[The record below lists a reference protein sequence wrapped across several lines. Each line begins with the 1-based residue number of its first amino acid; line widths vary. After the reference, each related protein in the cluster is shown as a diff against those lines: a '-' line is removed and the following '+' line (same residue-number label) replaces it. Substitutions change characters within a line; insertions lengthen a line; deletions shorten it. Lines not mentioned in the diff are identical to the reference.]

1 MAEGGPPELETQ
13 KSIIGDYLKE
23 TLKKDEFWYLVDV
36 RWFKQWKKYVGYDQW
51 DTHSMGDQSVHPG
64 PIDNSSLFMQDT
76 KTLKEDLVD
85 ELDYILLPK
94 EGFEKLA
101 SWYGTIPTQEP
112 ITRKVIEQGVYVKH
126 CKVEVYLMEL
136 KLCENSD
143 TTNVFAHLFS
153 RADTI
158 AMIEKVMRERFSIA
172 DSKEVRLWNRYM
184 SNTYE
189 HLSKMDVTL
198 QNAGLYPGQVIVVE
212 IKNEDGSWPR
222 QQKSTSAYSSN
233 YPSTS
238 NHQSSS
244 VGGGMK
250 YSSGA
255 INSFY
260 SRNGYDRGGN
270 SKPGVCGLA
279 NLGNTCFMNSALQ
292 CMSNVP
298 QLTDYMLGSQWEKEL
313 NKKNPL
319 GMRGEIAISYN
330 ELIRDIWAGLRSHT
344 VPRNFKIAVGRF
356 APQFSGYQQQD
367 SQELMAFLLDGLHE
381 DLNRIRKK
389 PYIELK
395 DSGGRPDKVVAEE
408 AWENYKK
415 RNDSIIVDTF
425 HALLKSTVRCPDCV
439 KISVTF
445 DPFCYLS
452 LPLPFKKERHIDVI
466 WVPLHPEK
474 KPMQLKLTVPKSGN
488 IRDLCTALSNQVHS
502 PSDRMVVTDVYNHKF
517 HKIFN
522 FDEGVNPILDRDDI
536 FIYEIPSSNIED
548 PTTMILPIYL
558 REKRYSVRHADKN
571 SVSSQPLF
579 GHPLLL
585 AVPRQGCTYE
595 KLYQLLLQR
604 MARYVRTPSEGEDW
618 QGEPTDDSE
627 DDTDSSVDTNSS
639 AAGASNGNWDED
651 GEGGEASNGHSTDG
665 TDQMMETTVADG
677 ENNSNKYCNGGS
689 TSHTSSKKQHI
700 FTLRA
705 VNSFGRDELG
715 TVLVDDGKPLRIN
728 DRTHIAVDWSKEA
741 KDRFYDDKAAE
752 SFEEHPSMKFRG
764 GQKKPVIQLDD
775 CLKLFMKEEQLSE
788 QDPWYCP
795 DCKQHKQ
802 ATKKFDLWSLPD
814 ILIIHLKR
822 FHYNHHHR
830 DKIDALVEFPTQ
842 GLDLRKYIINEECTV
857 KNEYDLIAVTNH
869 YGGLGGGHYTAYAKN
884 KDDNSWYYFD
894 DSSVSSSSSENTV
907 TNAAYVLVYQR
918 KQQVKPAAP
927 WPSTESLRP
936 GMIPIPVVHIQN
948 NDISTHSGGPS
959 SPHDQ
964 HTAIKQENGV
974 KDETDDMD
982 TSNQTAQQLDFKKE
996 KRWIL
1001 T

>member
-1 MAEGGPPELETQ
+1 MAEGGPPDLATQ

-23 TLKKDEFWYLVDV
+23 QLKKGEAWYLIDV
-36 RWFKQWKKYVGYDQW
+36 WWFKQWKKYVGYDQW

-64 PIDNSSLFMQDT
+64 PIDNTSLLHQEKMI
-76 KTLKEDLVD
+76 LKEDLVD
-85 ELDYILLPK
+85 ELDYVLLPK

-101 SWYGTIPTQEP
+101 SWYGTVPGQEP
-112 ITRKVIEQGVYVKH
+112 IIRNVIEQGVFVKH

-143 TTNVFAHLFS
+143 TTNVISHLFS

-158 AMIEKVMRERFSIA
+158 ATIEKVMREHFSIA

-189 HLSKMDVTL
+189 HLSNMGNTL
-198 QNAGLYPGQVIVVE
+198 QNAGLYPGQVIVIEVQ
-212 IKNEDGSWPR
+212 NEDGSWPR
-222 QQKSTSAYSSN
+222 QQKTTSSYNSN
-233 YPSTS
+233 YPSTRFS
-238 NHQSSS
+238 SAGSSS
-244 VGGGMK
+244 AFDSSISSNQQTSSAGMR
-250 YSSGA
+250 YNSSA

-260 SRNGYDRGGN
+260 STRNGYDRSGGN
-270 SKPGVCGLA
+270 NKPGLCGLA

-298 QLTDYMLGSQWEKEL
+298 QLTEYMLGSQWEKEL

-330 ELIRDIWAGLRSHT
+330 ELIRDVWSGHNSHT

-425 HALLKSTVRCPDCV
+425 HGLLKSTVRCPDCE

-474 KPMQLKLTVPKSGN
+474 KPMQLKLTVPKSGS
-488 IRDLCTALSNQVHS
+488 IRDLCTALSNQVHV

-522 FDEGVNPILDRDDI
+522 YDEGVNPILDRDDI

-548 PTTMILPIYL
+548 PTTMILPVYL
-558 REKRYSVRHADKN
+558 REKKYSVRHADQN
-571 SVSSQPLF
+571 SVASQPLF

-604 MARYVRTPSEGEDW
+604 MARYVKTPSETEEW
-618 QGEPTDDSE
+618 QGDSTE
-627 DDTDSSVDTNSS
+627 DETENDNDSFDNANSS
-639 AAGASNGNWDED
+639 AVGASNGNWDED
-651 GEGGEASNGHSTDG
+651 GEGGEASNGHSVNG

-677 ENNSNKYCNGGS
+677 DSNSNKCCNGGS
-689 TSHTSSKKQHI
+689 TSHTPSSKGRRI

-715 TVLVDDGKPLRIN
+715 TVFVDDGKPLRM
-728 DRTHIAVDWSKEA
+728 S
-741 KDRFYDDKAAE
+741 
-752 SFEEHPSMKFRG
+752 
-764 GQKKPVIQLDD
+764 
-775 CLKLFMKEEQLSE
+775 
-788 QDPWYCP
+788 
-795 DCKQHKQ
+795 
-802 ATKKFDLWSLPD
+802 
-814 ILIIHLKR
+814 
-822 FHYNHHHR
+822 
-830 DKIDALVEFPTQ
+830 
-842 GLDLRKYIINEECTV
+842 
-857 KNEYDLIAVTNH
+857 
-869 YGGLGGGHYTAYAKN
+869 
-884 KDDNSWYYFD
+884 
-894 DSSVSSSSSENTV
+894 
-907 TNAAYVLVYQR
+907 
-918 KQQVKPAAP
+918 
-927 WPSTESLRP
+927 
-936 GMIPIPVVHIQN
+936 
-948 NDISTHSGGPS
+948 
-959 SPHDQ
+959 
-964 HTAIKQENGV
+964 
-974 KDETDDMD
+974 
-982 TSNQTAQQLDFKKE
+982 
-996 KRWIL
+996 
-1001 T
+1001 

>member
-1 MAEGGPPELETQ
+1 M
-13 KSIIGDYLKE
+13 
-23 TLKKDEFWYLVDV
+23 
-36 RWFKQWKKYVGYDQW
+36 GYDQW

-64 PIDNSSLFMQDT
+64 PIDNSSLFQQDGA
-76 KTLKEDLVD
+76 TLKEDLVD
-85 ELDYILLPK
+85 ELDYVLLPK

-101 SWYGTIPTQEP
+101 SWYGTVAGQEP
-112 ITRKVIEQGVYVKH
+112 IVRKVIEQGVFVKH

-143 TTNVFAHLFS
+143 TTNVVSHLFS

-158 AMIEKVMRERFSIA
+158 DTIEKVMRERFSI
-172 DSKEVRLWNRYM
+172 DSNKKVRLWNRYM

-189 HLSKMDVTL
+189 HLSNMETTL
-198 QNAGLYPGQVIVVE
+198 QNAGLYPGQVIVIEVQ
-212 IKNEDGSWPR
+212 NEDGSWPR
-222 QQKSTSAYSSN
+222 QQKNTNTYNSNSTSSSSN
-233 YPSTS
+233 Q
-238 NHQSSS
+238 QSSS
-244 VGGGMK
+244 VGTGMR
-250 YSSGA
+250 YNSNA
-255 INSFY
+255 INNFY
-260 SRNGYDRGGN
+260 STRNGYDRSGGN
-270 SKPGVCGLA
+270 NKPGLCGLA

-298 QLTDYMLGSQWEKEL
+298 QLTEYMLSSKWEEEL

-330 ELIRDIWAGLRSHT
+330 ELIRDMWSGHNSHT

-425 HALLKSTVRCPDCV
+425 HGLLKSTVRCPDCE

-452 LPLPFKKERHIDVI
+452 LPLPFKKERQIDVI

-488 IRDLCTALSNQVHS
+488 IRDLCIALSNQVHV

-522 FDEGVNPILDRDDI
+522 YDEGVNPILDRDDI

-548 PTTMILPIYL
+548 PTTMILPVYL
-558 REKRYSVRHADKN
+558 REKKYSVRHADQN
-571 SVSSQPLF
+571 SVASQPLF

-604 MARYVRTPSEGEDW
+604 MARYVRPPLEGEEWEGDP
-618 QGEPTDDSE
+618 GDDESE
-627 DDTDSSVDTNSS
+627 DDNESSYDNANSS

-651 GEGGEASNGHSTDG
+651 GEGGEASNGHGANG

-677 ENNSNKYCNGGS
+677 DNNSNKYCNGGS
-689 TSHTSSKKQHI
+689 SSHTSSSKSNRI
-700 FTLRA
+700 FSLRA

-715 TVLVDDGKPLRIN
+715 TVFVDDGKPLRMS
-728 DRTHIAVDWSKEA
+728 DRTHVAVDWGKAA

-752 SFEEHPSMKFRG
+752 SFEEHSSMKHRAA
-764 GQKKPVIQLDD
+764 QKKPSIQLDD

-795 DCKQHKQ
+795 DCKLHKQ

-814 ILIIHLKR
+814 ILIVHLKR
-822 FHYNHHHR
+822 FHYNSVYR
-830 DKIDALVEFPTQ
+830 NKIDALVEFPVQ
-842 GLDLRKYIINEECTV
+842 GLDLSKYIINEECAV
-857 KNEYDLIAVTNH
+857 QNVFDLIAVTNH

-884 KDDNSWYYFD
+884 KDDKCWYVFD
-894 DSSVSSSSSENTV
+894 DSSVSSASPEAIESNSS
-907 TNAAYVLVYQR
+907 AYVLVYKR
-918 KQQVKPAAP
+918 KEPACSLSQKPA
-927 WPSTESLRP
+927 TETLRP

-959 SPHDQ
+959 APQEHY
-964 HTAIKQENGV
+964 TASKQGSGN
-974 KDETDDMD
+974 DEADGMD
-982 TSNQTAQQLDFKKE
+982 CTTQTIIF
-996 KRWIL
+996 
-1001 T
+1001 